1 MIGSSIS
8 AGGLVVKAFSAA
20 GRMAYA
26 ELQRKRL
33 EQARRIINKRLKAGK
48 LWAISEDQGAA
59 ALFAYLRAAEEG
71 AARRNLEL
79 IAEVLA
85 NGAVDPEFD
94 TNEFR
99 RHARHLA
106 ELSREEAIALGV
118 MMKAPELVS
127 DSKKDPWRP
136 LAEFAVERS
145 GAFESPAHF
154 SEVLAGLMRTGYVRP
169 LSLYGTMGFYPTREV
184 DRLARLVDVD
194 AVVKAAEA
202 EGVER

>member
-1 MIGSSIS
+1 MIGSIS
-8 AGGLVVKAFSAA
+8 AGGLVVKAFTAA
-20 GRMAYA
+20 GKMAYA
-26 ELQRKRL
+26 ELQRQRL
-33 EQARRIINKRLKAGK
+33 ENARQIILKRLKAGK
-48 LWAISEDQGAA
+48 WWVITEDQGAA

-79 IAEVLA
+79 IAEVLT
-85 NGAVDPEFD
+85 NGATDPEFD

-118 MMKAPELVS
+118 MMKAVDLVS
-127 DSKKDPWRP
+127 DPKKDPWRP
-136 LAEFAVERS
+136 LTEYAVNQT
-145 GAFESPAHF
+145 GLFDSPEHF

-169 LSLYGTMGFYPTREV
+169 LSLFGTMGFYPTREA

-202 EGVER
+202 DGVER

>member
-1 MIGSSIS
+1 MIGSIS
-8 AGGLVVKAFSAA
+8 ASGLVGKAFLAA
-20 GRMAYA
+20 GKMAYA
-26 ELQRKRL
+26 KLQQQRL
-33 EQARRIINKRLKAGK
+33 ERARQIILKRLKAGK
-48 LWAISEDQGAA
+48 WWVITEDEGAA

-106 ELSREEAIALGV
+106 ELSREEAIALGIV
-118 MMKAPELVS
+118 MKADQLVS
-127 DSKKDPWRP
+127 DPKKDPWRP
-136 LAEFAVERS
+136 LADFAVNQS
-145 GAFESPAHF
+145 GTFDSPEHF

-169 LSLYGTMGFYPTREV
+169 LSLFGTMGFYPTREV
-184 DRLARLVDVD
+184 ERLARLVDVD